1 MRNTFKVLFFV
12 KRNTVKKTGKAPII
26 ARITVDQDKIQFYTK
41 LEVAPDQ
48 WDVPPGKSNR
58 KRQES
63 LQINALPADI
73 RMAVQM
79 QYHPLL
85 ETDDYPTAERVRDAY
100 LEKTEK
106 HAPFS
111 NSSPSTTSRIC
122 RR

>member
-1 MRNTFKVLFFV
+1 MYPR
-12 KRNTVKKTGKAPII
+12 GKATG
-26 ARITVDQDKIQFYTK
+26 R
-41 LEVAPDQ
+41 
-48 WDVPPGKSNR
+48 G
-58 KRQES
+58 QES
-63 LQINALPADI
+63 LQINALHAGI
-73 RMAVQM
+73 RMAVQK